1 MTIDQ
6 IMAVDQARQTY
17 IRRDMELTQ
26 KFPRRDASD
35 ISSDGYFESWFA
47 VFDAFLTE
55 LAVAGVE
62 EFDSTYR
69 QLAQELGLEHS
80 WMSDFAFG
88 TQLTSAQSRSQ

>member
-6 IMAVDQARQTY
+6 IMAIDQARQTY

-26 KFPRRDASD
+26 KFPRCDASD
-35 ISSDGYFESWFA
+35 MSPGGYFDSWHD
-47 VFDAFLTE
+47 VFDAFLSE
-55 LAVAGVE
+55 LTAAGVE

-80 WMSDFAFG
+80 WMS
-88 TQLTSAQSRSQ
+88 SQTVNW